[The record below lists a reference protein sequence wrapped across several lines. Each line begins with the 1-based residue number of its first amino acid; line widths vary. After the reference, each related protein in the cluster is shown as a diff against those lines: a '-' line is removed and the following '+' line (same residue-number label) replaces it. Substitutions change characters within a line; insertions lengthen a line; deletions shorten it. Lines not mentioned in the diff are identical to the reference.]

1 MKIVLVHNRYQQ
13 GGGEDVVFAQERW
26 NLERAGHDV
35 VAYHRSN
42 WEIDDPAT
50 LGERLALAKNTVW
63 SVRTRRDFA
72 EVLARETPDIVH
84 VHNTFV
90 VISPSIYGA
99 CQEHGVPVV
108 QTLHNFR
115 LICPAA
121 TFYRDG
127 NTCEEC
133 LGRSLWSAVHHGCYR
148 GSRTAT
154 ATVALML
161 ATHRLLGTW
170 CDSIDSYIALTA
182 FSRDKFIAAGFNPD
196 KIFVKPNFIDPD
208 PGPRAVVGDY
218 AVFTGRLSPEKG
230 VMTLLRAWERL
241 PVRCP
246 LQIVGDGPERPR
258 LEAFARERNIR
269 GVIFRGRLTHEET
282 VATVKGARFAIV
294 PSVYYEGFPMV
305 IAEAM
310 ACGVP
315 IVCSR
320 LGAME
325 EIVAD
330 GVTGL
335 HFSAGD
341 PDDLT
346 RKVEWAWRHSS
357 EMRQMGRA
365 ARCEYETRYTADRNY
380 SRLMDI
386 YERTLHRQI
395 DSIPAVSS

>member
-1 MKIVLVHNRYQQ
+1 MKIVLVHNQYQQ
-13 GGGEDVVFAQERW
+13 SGGEDVVFAQERR

-35 VAYHRSN
+35 VTYHRSN
-42 WEIDDPAT
+42 WEIDNPAP
-50 LGERLALAKNTVW
+50 LARLALAKDTVW
-63 SVRTRRDFA
+63 STRTRRDFTRLL
-72 EVLARETPDIVH
+72 VREAPDLVH

-90 VISPSIYGA
+90 MISPSIYGA
-99 CQEHGVPVV
+99 CQERGIPVV

-115 LICPAA
+115 LMCPAA

-127 NTCEEC
+127 NICEAC
-133 LGRSLWSAVHHGCYR
+133 ADRGLWSSVLHGCYR
-148 GSRTAT
+148 SSRTAS

-170 CDSIDSYIALTA
+170 RDSISSYIALTA
-182 FSRDKFIAAGFNPD
+182 FSRSKFIAAGFQPD

-208 PGPRAVVGDY
+208 PGPRTMSGDY

-230 VMTLLRAWERL
+230 VITLLRAWERL
-241 PVRCP
+241 SVRLP
-246 LQIVGDGPERPR
+246 LQIVGDGPDRSS
-258 LEAFARERNIR
+258 LEAFARDRSIS
-269 GVIFRGRLTHEET
+269 GIAFRGRLTREET
-282 VATVKGARFAIV
+282 LAAVKGARFVIV
-294 PSVYYEGFPMV
+294 PSVCYEGFPMV

-335 HFSAGD
+335 HFAAGD
-341 PDDLT
+341 ADDLM
-346 RKVEWAWRHSS
+346 RKVEWACHHPSA
-357 EMRQMGRA
+357 MREMGRS
-365 ARCEYETRYTADRNY
+365 ARHEYENRYTADRNY
-380 SRLMDI
+380 SLLMDI
-386 YERTLHRQI
+386 YERTLNRTI
-395 DSIPAVSS
+395 DSIRSIAN

>member
-1 MKIVLVHNRYQQ
+1 MKIVLVHNQYQQ
-13 GGGEDVVFAQERW
+13 GGGEDVVFAQERR
-26 NLERAGHDV
+26 NLERAGHKV

-42 WEIDDPAT
+42 WEIGNPSP
-50 LGERLALAKNTVW
+50 LGRLALARDTVW
-63 SVRTRRDFA
+63 SARARRDFA
-72 EVLARETPDIVH
+72 RLLDRETPDIVH

-99 CQEHGVPVV
+99 CQERGIPVV

-115 LICPAA
+115 LMCPTA

-127 NTCEEC
+127 NICEACAE
-133 LGRSLWSAVHHGCYR
+133 GGLWNAVRHGCYH
-148 GSRTAT
+148 GSRTAS

-170 CDSIDSYIALTA
+170 RDSINSFIALTA
-182 FSRDKFIAAGFNPD
+182 FSRQKFIAAGFSPA

-208 PGPRAVVGDY
+208 PGPRTNVSDY

-241 PVRCP
+241 PARCP
-246 LQIVGDGPERPR
+246 LQIVGDGPEGPQ
-258 LEAFARERNIR
+258 LKAFARERNIP
-269 GVIFRGRLTHEET
+269 GITFRGRLAREET
-282 VATVKGARFAIV
+282 LAVVKGARFVIV

-325 EIVAD
+325 EIVVD

-335 HFSAGD
+335 HFSPGD
-341 PDDLT
+341 ADDLIST
-346 RKVEWAWRHSS
+346 VEWAWHHPS
-357 EMRQMGRA
+357 ETGEMGRA
-365 ARCEYETRYTADRNY
+365 ARYEYESRYTADRNY
-380 SRLMDI
+380 SLLMEI
-386 YERTLHRQI
+386 YERTLNRAI
-395 DSIPAVSS
+395 GSVPTVSN

>member
-1 MKIVLVHNRYQQ
+1 MKIVLVHNQYQQ
-13 GGGEDVVFAQERW
+13 GGGEDVVFDQERR
-26 NLERAGHDV
+26 NLERAGHEV

-42 WEIDDPAT
+42 WEIDNPSP
-50 LGERLALAKNTVW
+50 LGRLALARDTVW
-63 SVRTRRDFA
+63 STRTRRDF
-72 EVLARETPDIVH
+72 VQLLDRESPDIVH

-90 VISPSIYGA
+90 VISPSIYSA
-99 CQEHGVPVV
+99 CHERGIPVV

-115 LICPAA
+115 LMCPNA

-127 NTCEEC
+127 NICEAC
-133 LGRSLWSAVHHGCYR
+133 SDRGLWSAVRHGCYR
-148 GSRTAT
+148 GSRTAS

-170 CDSIDSYIALTA
+170 RDSIDSFIALTA
-182 FSRDKFIAAGFNPD
+182 FSRAKFIAAGFKSD

-208 PGPRAVVGDY
+208 PGPRTMAGDY
-218 AVFTGRLSPEKG
+218 AVFTGRLSSEKG

-246 LQIVGDGPERPR
+246 LQIVGDGPERPQ
-258 LEAFARERNIR
+258 LKAFARERNIP
-269 GVIFRGRLTHEET
+269 GIAFRGRLTREET
-282 VATVKGARFAIV
+282 LAVVKGARFAIV

-315 IVCSR
+315 VVCSR

-341 PDDLT
+341 ADDLM
-346 RKVEWAWRHSS
+346 RRAEWAWQHPS
-357 EMRQMGRA
+357 EMREMGRA
-365 ARCEYETRYTADRNY
+365 ARREYENRYTADRNY
-380 SRLMDI
+380 SLLMEI
-386 YERTLHRQI
+386 YERTLNRAI
-395 DSIPAVSS
+395 GSVPAGSN